1 VAYQDHIRNSSDER
15 PHCWGNSNTFSM
27 EDFECQGC
35 RYQHSCRA
43 EVAAGGGSSRSVHIR
58 PTVIN
63 RGTSYRKYRR
73 NDDDDGLSSSYE
85 SGIVEDGERAI
96 ERFAKDCAGGAL
108 RGLFYEAWQFFRNF
122 RFR

>member
-1 VAYQDHIRNSSDER
+1 
-15 PHCWGNSNTFSM
+15 
-27 EDFECQGC
+27 
-35 RYQHSCRA
+35 
-43 EVAAGGGSSRSVHIR
+43 VHIR

-63 RGTSYRKYRR
+63 RGPSRRYRR
-73 NDDDDGLSSSYE
+73 YNDDDDGLSSSYD

>member
-1 VAYQDHIRNSSDER
+1 MAYQDHIRSSSGQR
-15 PHCWGNSNTFSM
+15 PHCWGNSSTFSE

-35 RYQHSCRA
+35 MYQHSCRA
-43 EVAAGGGSSRSVHIR
+43 EVTNGGRRSVHIR
-58 PTVIN
+58 PSVVN
-63 RGTSYRKYRR
+63 RGTTSRRYRR
-73 NDDDDGLSSSYE
+73 HYDDDDGLSSSYD
-85 SGIVEDGERAI
+85 SGIVEDDERAI